1 MGRTVRELLGEM
13 DSRELTE
20 WMAFDV
26 VEPIGGRRSDYQAA
40 IVASTVANANRGK
53 GRPLK
58 PDDFIPEYGA
68 LERQADVGAWVEQ
81 RLAQE
86 QPGSGEWGVGSDA
99 SGETAAAGDNPDQDA
114 DDQRLRG
121 ASGELDGSAGGDG
134 VGGVDA
140 AAGGD
145 A

>member
-86 QPGSGEWGVGSDA
+86 SWDAYA

>member
-1 MGRTVRELLGEM
+1 M

-20 WMAFDV
+20 WMAFDR

-40 IVASTVANANRGK
+40 IIASTVANANRHK
-53 GRPLK
+53 GRALK

-68 LERQADVGAWVEQ
+68 TEENVHSLEAWVSQRVSDSLAEQ
-81 RLAQE
+81 A
-86 QPGSGEWGVGSDA
+86 WGDDA
-99 SGETAAAGDNPDQDA
+99 GGETAAAGDNPDEDT
-114 DDQRLRG
+114 DGERLRG
-121 ASGELDGSAGGDG
+121 TGGELDNSDAGDG
-134 VGGVDA
+134 VGGIDA